1 MKLVVATGNAH
12 KLIEFKRILEPMG
25 YDVVG
30 QNEICPEID
39 VEETGV
45 TFAENAYLK
54 AIAIHRITGVPVVAD
69 DSGLCVDAL
78 NGEPGVYSA
87 RYAGENA
94 TDTDRNIKLLK
105 NMEQVPVEHRGGQF
119 VSSICCV
126 YGEDDIITCEGICK
140 GNIGYAPCGENG
152 FGYDPLFM
160 IGDRS
165 FAQLS
170 GAEKD
175 LISHRG
181 LALEMLRKEIERRKT
196 TRGEINC

>member
-25 YDVVG
+25 YEVIG
-30 QNEICPEID
+30 QKELSIDID

-45 TFAENAYLK
+45 TIAENAYLK
-54 AIAIHRITGVPVVAD
+54 AMTIHKLAGVPVVAD

-94 TDTDRNIKLLK
+94 TDKDRNNKLLK
-105 NMEQVPVEHRGGQF
+105 NMEQVPMENRGGQF
-119 VSSICCV
+119 VSAICCV
-126 YGEDDIITCEGICK
+126 FGVDDVITCEGICK
-140 GNIGYAPCGENG
+140 GYIGYAPCGENG

-160 IGDRS
+160 IEDKS

-170 GAEKD
+170 DVEKD
-175 LISHRG
+175 IISHRG
-181 LALEMLRKEIERRKT
+181 LALEKLREKLEQREIPKKR
-196 TRGEINC
+196 N